1 MAGAEPLCI
10 RPERLRVAWTGEP
23 ERRSGTTSRPGT
35 VTSFVYV
42 GHATQVRVQ
51 LDGGPAVVALVPEKL
66 PGSDAELVNRARHS
80 QLGRR
85 RRRLA
90 SGPGT

>member
-1 MAGAEPLCI
+1 
-10 RPERLRVAWTGEP
+10 
-23 ERRSGTTSRPGT
+23 

-66 PGSDAELVNRARHS
+66 PGSDAELVNRPVIVNWDDDAVVWLPAHGS
-80 QLGRR
+80 
-85 RRRLA
+85 
-90 SGPGT
+90 